1 MDVFHRAKPDISG
14 RSYESILLKLFLVCL
29 PVIILGSV
37 SSNAAFSHLEHLPH
51 YNGGFSGV
59 GKYYI
64 FQGMEP
70 DYPRPLEPS
79 GIVFSI
85 QDNKGNDMNNI
96 VAMVEIYDEKSGD
109 RIAVFPW
116 TKHTIGDFRLY
127 YTFPRIGNYILV
139 ISVLDDSPD
148 SNTRIGLS
156 GPPRSTLLDRSD
168 CGCERGLM
176 NISVTNNFGT
186 VYYSSIFTGIFMG
199 IAVLGAVLGAIFLKR
214 RKSIMSADIR
224 DRHVLKYCILFLA
237 MASGFVHIAVF
248 PGHASLRIEYSIF
261 LFTAGAAQFTYGIV
275 YVLVSLNN
283 SKISNDL
290 ASVRNQYRKTAVLNM
305 FGLIGSS
312 ILLGL
317 YIYSVI
323 LPPPLSPNN
332 VAEQVEVGGILAK
345 STEAILVG
353 GVVYLMIWERRR
365 FSSELIRYQQQQQQS
380 ESQL

>member
-1 MDVFHRAKPDISG
+1 MDVSTRAQPHISG
-14 RSYESILLKLFLVCL
+14 IYNDSIPFKLFIYCL
-29 PVIILGSV
+29 PLIIL
-37 SSNAAFSHLEHLPH
+37 SSASTNIAFSHLEHLPH

-70 DYPRPLEPS
+70 DYPRPAEPAA
-79 GIVFSI
+79 IVFSI
-85 QDNKGNDMNNI
+85 QDNKGNDMTNI

-116 TKHTIGDFRLY
+116 TKHDVGDFRLY
-127 YTFPRIGNYILV
+127 YTFPRIGNYVLV
-139 ISVLDDSPD
+139 VSVADDSPA
-148 SNTRIGLS
+148 SESKIGLS
-156 GPPRSTLLDRSD
+156 DPARSTLLDRSD

-186 VYYSSIFTGIFMG
+186 IYYSSIFTGIFLG
-199 IAVLGAVLGAIFLKR
+199 IAVLGAVLGLIFLKR
-214 RKSIMSADIR
+214 RKTIMSANIR
-224 DRHVLKYCILFLA
+224 DRQVLKYSILFLA

-275 YVLVSLNN
+275 YVLISLNE
-283 SKISNDL
+283 SKISNDI
-290 ASVRNQYRKTAVLNM
+290 ASVRKHYRKTAVLNM

-312 ILLGL
+312 VLLGL
-317 YIYSVI
+317 YLYSVI

-332 VAEQVEVGGILAK
+332 VAEQVEVAGVLAK

-365 FSSELIRYQQQQQQS
+365 FRSELIRYQQQS
-380 ESQL
+380 GSQL